1 MDRLYEDVRQMVNQ
15 EIEAIVAKEEMS
27 PNDLDMLD
35 KLIDISKDVCEMDS
49 MSMDKGMSGRS
60 SYGTTMPYWGQIS
73 YEDYPNRGSSRGR
86 SNMGRYND
94 GSSYGRYDNVDMR
107 MMPRQEW

>member
-15 EIEAIVAKEEMS
+15 EIEAIVAKDEMS
-27 PNDLDMLD
+27 PSDLDMLD

-49 MSMDKGMSGRS
+49 MSMDKGMSGAR
-60 SYGTTMPYWGQIS
+60 MPYYGYIG
-73 YEDYPNRGSSRGR
+73 YDEYPNRRDSSRGR
-86 SNMGRYND
+86 SNMGRYNE